1 VEGWEE
7 LYSYD
12 MVFSEDRREF
22 DEDRFWFQDGLHYA
36 EPYHSFDA
44 LYHGFSIAGFKQ
56 ASARLFELVRGTC
69 PQLSDQT
76 IAKMGGG
83 TLLDMG
89 PLHGPTAYPPLRIL
103 SAATG
108 TANSFTVTATSTAG
122 HTFSISLS
130 NTGTLT
136 RACLPVSRGGCN
148 ASGTW

>member
-1 VEGWEE
+1 MDMSQQGDGPQGDRSGARFPSPLEVSVPRECEGWEE

-36 EPYHSFDA
+36 EPYHPFDA
-44 LYHGFSIAGFKQ
+44 LYHGFSIAGFNQ
-56 ASARLFELVRGTC
+56 ASARLFELVRGTF

-89 PLHGPTAYPPLRIL
+89 PLHGPTAYPP
-103 SAATG
+103 
-108 TANSFTVTATSTAG
+108 
-122 HTFSISLS
+122 
-130 NTGTLT
+130 
-136 RACLPVSRGGCN
+136 
-148 ASGTW
+148 